1 MRHGGPGPFLRT
13 QAVCR
18 AQAISSQG
26 QALLLR
32 GPTWAS
38 RRERERGRL
47 NQHRL
52 GKLRSGA
59 PQRWPLAITDTCPPP
74 TRPPGSSIWGSLPGL
89 VGAVISTLPLTTAVV
104 PGEVMAPGT
113 KGGEAPRPPQPCRQ
127 DPLVTLLPHTTLTPG
142 SGSHRTQES

>member
-89 VGAVISTLPLTTAVV
+89 VGAVISHYRSPQLWYQVRSWLLEPREEKHPGPLSPAGRI
-104 PGEVMAPGT
+104 P
-113 KGGEAPRPPQPCRQ
+113 
-127 DPLVTLLPHTTLTPG
+127 
-142 SGSHRTQES
+142 